1 MTRPIVYHSLGL
13 AVTNLAILKA
23 TCWIAPQLEKHYLFL
38 LAHGAV
44 SRAGMTGL
52 PPITV
57 LALTY
62 YWWPL
67 FFIVLA
73 VAVCVISLVGKAP
86 TIGYHLLALLWMLNA
101 IALLVSLIGFTFPM
115 MSITSGVR

>member
-1 MTRPIVYHSLGL
+1 MTRSIVYYSLGL
-13 AVTNLAILKA
+13 AAINVAVLKA

-38 LAHGAV
+38 LAHGGV
-44 SRAGMTGL
+44 SHVGTSGL
-52 PPITV
+52 PAITV

-73 VAVCVISLVGKAP
+73 VAVCVLSGRSKTL
-86 TIGYHLLALLWMLNA
+86 TIGYHLLVWLWMLNA
-101 IALLVSLIGFTFPM
+101 VALLVSLIGFTFPM
-115 MSITSGVR
+115 MTITSRVH